1 MFPNTSIRHLATALG
16 ALALLAMAASGIAAQ
31 DATPAPPIATDRSI
45 AYPVSIHRGS
55 CEAPVAQPIGPTVD
69 TAVAG
74 YDDDAELIGTAMRP
88 PVMVA
93 EADVIATLAELT
105 DTPHVIA
112 VHASA
117 EAYGQIV
124 ACGEIAGY
132 EDDGRLIFGLRAT
145 EGSTVSG
152 IAILDDTSGV
162 LGRALEAI
170 DQQDL
175 LGDGQLRMTVFVVAG
190 DISENAGG

>member
-1 MFPNTSIRHLATALG
+1 MFLDTAIRPLVTALG
-16 ALALLAMAASGIAAQ
+16 ALALLVTAASGSAAQ
-31 DATPAPPIATDRSI
+31 EATPDPTIATDRGM

-93 EADVIATLAELT
+93 EADVSATLAELT
-105 DTPHVIA
+105 DAPHVIA

-117 EAYGQIV
+117 ETYGEIV

-145 EGSTVSG
+145 EGSSVSG
-152 IAILDDTSGV
+152 IAILDDASGV
-162 LGRALEAI
+162 VGRALEAI
-170 DQQDL
+170 DQEDL
-175 LGDGQLRMTVFVVAG
+175 LGDGKLRMTVLVVAG
-190 DISENAGG
+190 DAPASAGS